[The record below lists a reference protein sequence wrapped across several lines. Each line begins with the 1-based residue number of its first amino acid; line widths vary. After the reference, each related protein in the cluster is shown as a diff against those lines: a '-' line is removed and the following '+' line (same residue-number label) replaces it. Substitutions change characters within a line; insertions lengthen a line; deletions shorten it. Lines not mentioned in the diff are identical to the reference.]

1 MIDVRTAVNAQ
12 CAAVLRTPAPLVHA
26 VLDALRAR
34 ARLTAAEPG
43 AALDPLLGLTLQS
56 LEQAVAAAF
65 LPGVAPGAGSACHWP
80 AVEAAAGRALTFF
93 SSAHACAPALE
104 FGTPLK
110 LARGLSQ
117 LAARMG
123 GDATLAATAAASL
136 AHEDLSGGNLAFA
149 LFTALHAGA
158 VLYELEFDGIA
169 TEVAASM
176 LRVDLMES
184 KTSAL
189 KGAPRHVACFGC

>member
-65 LPGVAPGAGSACHWP
+65 LPGVAPGAGNWP
-80 AVEAAAGRALTFF
+80 AVEAAAERALAFF
-93 SSAHACAPALE
+93 NAAQACSPAWEL
-104 FGTPLK
+104 GMPLQ
-110 LARGLSQ
+110 LARGLCQ

-123 GDATLAATAAASL
+123 GDATLAATAAAL
-136 AHEDLSGGNLAFA
+136 AGDDLSGGSLAFA